1 MNSKLIV
8 DLSLTFFRFSRFS
21 DSIGFSLGGWYNHC
35 AVAVCLKNTTKSTP
49 NSVIAAEFEFVEDK
63 SLDLVSKDT
72 DENMSIDAVFKLM
85 VPFI

>member
-1 MNSKLIV
+1 MTV

-21 DSIGFSLGGWYNHC
+21 DSICCSLSCWYNHR
-35 AVAVCLKNTTKSTP
+35 AVAVCLKNTAKSTP
-49 NSVIAAEFEFVEDK
+49 NSVIAAEFEFVENK

-85 VPFI
+85 VVGA